1 MIITPQKIILKI
13 SLKINHRIKKLKQ
26 MSIYIYSSC
35 VLLVVFGRQ
44 RETTEAETSRAA
56 TVTIGTAIDT
66 LSWKAPKRVFPAM
79 APIRTA
85 ILPTPPEV
93 ENKSSDKIFLF
104 E

>member
-1 MIITPQKIILKI
+1 
-13 SLKINHRIKKLKQ
+13 

-66 LSWKAPKRVFPAM
+66 L
-79 APIRTA
+79 
-85 ILPTPPEV
+85 L
-93 ENKSSDKIFLF
+93 
-104 E
+104 